1 MRFYNREEELKELKR
16 IQQLAFEESSRM
28 TVVTGRRRIGKTSL
42 IMKAVEQTPTVYL
55 FIGRKNEATLCEEFI
70 PLSHK
75 PYKSLFRQKSEV
87 SETYSNT

>member
-1 MRFYNREEELKELKR
+1 
-16 IQQLAFEESSRM
+16 M

-42 IMKAVEQTPTVYL
+42 IMKAVEKTPTVYL
-55 FIGRKNEATLCEEFI
+55 FIGRKNETTLCDKWDEFFAQGCFI
-70 PLSHK
+70 FA